1 MFLKSRLKIPVVF
14 FFGICA
20 HTTLLVVSFSQIFF
34 LTFEPACVILFLL
47 SFDPAQQ
54 SFQKSHSLY
63 KMHLANIGMVW
74 CVLVRCGANLGK
86 ECQTKVEFKT
96 LFPIMKK
103 HLADGGDIPY
113 FFRELMAMITT
124 VTEDEWGTGKDPSG
138 KLSNETIRS
147 YTKRKLSKKLASSI
161 VYRLTPEVM
170 VERINERSK
179 TSRTLLAD
187 DLRGYDATLDADNV
201 ANAIAGWMV
210 EIIQKSAGL
219 VPQDALQQQQQQQLA
234 SDLKTRYGDY
244 LLGETDGYCPFPGCG
259 KQLTITGKG
268 KAVHA
273 YEVSLIDK
281 SKPAT
286 PDNLI
291 ALCPHCYATY
301 LLDDSKKLSKELNKI
316 KNILSTHKQSVHL
329 LDDLP
334 LEKGIVGVIRKV
346 KKLGEK
352 ELVGTSLNPKEI
364 RQKLSPSQ
372 DTALFVAVNGYV
384 TTYYP
389 RIKEIMMNLD
399 KRGEIDYDEIQDQI
413 HAFYKRLKKTNRSRL
428 EIFNEIAGKIHRVTL
443 QDELYCQIVVSYF
456 VQSCEVFD
464 AITE

>member
-1 MFLKSRLKIPVVF
+1 M
-14 FFGICA
+14 
-20 HTTLLVVSFSQIFF
+20 
-34 LTFEPACVILFLL
+34 
-47 SFDPAQQ
+47 
-54 SFQKSHSLY
+54 
-63 KMHLANIGMVW
+63 
-74 CVLVRCGANLGK
+74 
-86 ECQTKVEFKT
+86 EFKT

-103 HLADGGDIPY
+103 HLADGDDVPY

-124 VTEDEWGTGKDPSG
+124 VTEDEWGTGKDPSV
-138 KLSNETIRS
+138 KLSDETIRS
-147 YTKRKLSKKLASSI
+147 YTKRKLPKKLAGSI

-170 VERINERSK
+170 VERINEHSD

-201 ANAIAGWMV
+201 AEAISGWMV
-210 EIIQKSAGL
+210 EIVQESAGL
-219 VPQDALQQQQQQQLA
+219 VPQDALQKQQQQKLA
-234 SDLKTRYGDY
+234 SDLKIKYGDY

-259 KQLTITGKG
+259 KQLTITNKG
-268 KAVHA
+268 KAVHT

-286 PDNLI
+286 PNNLI
-291 ALCPHCYATY
+291 AMCPQCYATY
-301 LLDDSKKLSKELNKI
+301 LLDDSKKLSKELKEI

-352 ELVGTSLNPKEI
+352 ELVGASLDPKEI
-364 RQKLSPSQ
+364 KQKLSPSQ
-372 DTALFVAVNGYV
+372 DMALYIAVNGYV

-413 HAFYKRLKKTNRSRL
+413 HAFYKRLKKTNKSRL
-428 EIFNEIAGKIHRVTL
+428 ETFNEIAGKIHRVTL
-443 QDELYCQIVVSYF
+443 QDDLYCQIVVSYF

>member
-1 MFLKSRLKIPVVF
+1 M
-14 FFGICA
+14 
-20 HTTLLVVSFSQIFF
+20 
-34 LTFEPACVILFLL
+34 
-47 SFDPAQQ
+47 
-54 SFQKSHSLY
+54 
-63 KMHLANIGMVW
+63 
-74 CVLVRCGANLGK
+74 
-86 ECQTKVEFKT
+86 EFKT

-124 VTEDEWGTGKDPSG
+124 VTEDEWGTGKDLSE
-138 KLSNETIRS
+138 KLSDETIRS

-179 TSRTLLAD
+179 TSRALLAD

-201 ANAIAGWMV
+201 ADAIAGWMI
-210 EIIQKSAGL
+210 EIIRKSAGL
-219 VPQDALQQQQQQQLA
+219 VPQDTLQKLQQQQLA
-234 SDLKTRYGDY
+234 YDLKNQYGDY
-244 LLGETDGYCPFPGCG
+244 LLGETDGHCPFPCCG

-268 KAVHA
+268 RAVHA

-301 LLDDSKKLSKELNKI
+301 LLDDSKKLSKELKKI

-352 ELVGTSLNPKEI
+352 ELVGVSLDPKEI

-428 EIFNEIAGKIHRVTL
+428 EIFNEIVGKIHRVTL